1 MSFGPPTA
9 TAREFSDRAIV
20 VGTLSKYFSMTGWR
34 VGWLIVPAELV
45 ETIENLQASV
55 ALCAPAISQ
64 VAGRAAFTDAA
75 RAELDGHIENYRAT
89 RTVLLEE
96 LAALGLDN
104 YAEPDGGLYL
114 WVDVSSLTDDSEAWA
129 LELVDEIG
137 VAVAPG
143 VDFDPV
149 DGAGWVRLSLC
160 GPADEAREAG
170 RRLRRLLGK

>member
-1 MSFGPPTA
+1 MFDNIGWGEILVLIIIAVIVIGPERLP
-9 TAREFSDRAIV
+9 D
-20 VGTLSKYFSMTGWR
+20 
-34 VGWLIVPAELV
+34 LIKDV
-45 ETIENLQASV
+45 
-55 ALCAPAISQ
+55 
-64 VAGRAAFTDAA
+64 RAAAYAARKAINNA

>member
-1 MSFGPPTA
+1 MFDNIGWGEILVLIIMAVIVIGPERLP
-9 TAREFSDRAIV
+9 D
-20 VGTLSKYFSMTGWR
+20 
-34 VGWLIVPAELV
+34 LIKDV
-45 ETIENLQASV
+45 
-55 ALCAPAISQ
+55 
-64 VAGRAAFTDAA
+64 RAAAYAARKAINNA